1 MSKIVSYNIDALSLY
16 SNSLRATDPILV
28 LVTCVYLATKIEEC
42 PIHIKMVTQEAK
54 TVFQGKRK
62 LIVSKVDINV

>member
-1 MSKIVSYNIDALSLY
+1 MIEKKNGSYHALF
-16 SNSLRATDPILV
+16 SNSIRGTDPILV

-54 TVFQGKRK
+54 HVFQRK
-62 LIVSKVDINV
+62 FHLSIETTVY